1 MLRLALA
8 LLLVPG
14 LVLVAPTSASS
25 SVAAPASARVSA
37 PARASAPARVSAP
50 ASAVARAGRVAVGR
64 AGWAWPVP
72 GPPVVARGY
81 EAPATRY
88 GAGHRGIDLEVGVG
102 GEVRAPTDGTVAF
115 VGQVAGRPVVA
126 LEHDGGYRSSLEPVS
141 SSLAVGDR
149 VARAQPIGVIAD
161 GGHCAGCL
169 HFGVRLRGEY
179 LDPRALIVGIPRAV
193 LLPA

>member
-1 MLRLALA
+1 MLRLGLA

-14 LVLVAPTSASS
+14 LVLVAPTSAPSS
-25 SVAAPASARVSA
+25 LAAPAPVSA
-37 PARASAPARVSAP
+37 PPQSSVP
-50 ASAVARAGRVAVGR
+50 ASAAVGR
-64 AGWAWPVP
+64 AGWVWPVQ
-72 GPPVVARGY
+72 GPPAFARGY

-102 GEVRAPTDGTVAF
+102 GEVRAPADGTVAF

-149 VARAQPIGVIAD
+149 VERAQPIGVVVD

-169 HFGVRLRGEY
+169 HFGVRLHGEY

>member
-14 LVLVAPTSASS
+14 LVLVTPTSASS
-25 SVAAPASARVSA
+25 LVPRAQASIPARVSA
-37 PARASAPARVSAP
+37 PARLSAPSTA
-50 ASAVARAGRVAVGR
+50 AVARAGRVAVGR
-64 AGWAWPVP
+64 AGWVWPVP
-72 GPPVVARGY
+72 GPPAVARGY

-88 GAGHRGIDLEVGVG
+88 GAGHRGIDLKVGVG
-102 GEVRAPTDGTVAF
+102 GEVRAPADGTVAF

-149 VARAQPIGVIAD
+149 VERAQPIGVIVD